1 MLQCQ
6 NMDYK
11 EYFNSKKVT
20 VMGLGLLGRGLGVIK
35 FLADCGADLIV
46 TDLKTREELDLS
58 LKKLSQYKNIQ
69 YVLGEHR
76 LEDFRNRDFII
87 RAPNAPLDS
96 IYLAEAHKNG
106 VPVEMDASLFCK
118 LAPAG
123 LVTIGI
129 TGTRGKSTITQ
140 LLVEILKTASLT
152 VHMGGNIKGVATL
165 PLLKKV
171 KANHVVVMEL
181 DSWQCQG
188 FGESKI
194 SPNIAVFTTF
204 MNDHMNYYQGDMDR
218 YFADKANI
226 YRFQKEDDILILGSQ
241 VASLV
246 KKIDGQKLKQQI
258 ITPKISSVA
267 SWKLKMPG
275 EHNLYNS
282 LLAMTAAQALGV
294 KDSVIKKVVQ
304 NFPGLPYR
312 LELVGEV
319 GGVKYINDTN
329 ATSPDGLYAAL
340 EAFEKYKGKI
350 ILLAGGTDAGLDLD
364 NYYKKVSKYVKVLIL
379 FKGTATDKILTQLP
393 QRQNFST
400 VVASSMKEAFTEIEG
415 LIKKG
420 DLVLLSP
427 GAKSFGVFK
436 NEYDR
441 GDQFNKEVKK
451 IK

>member
-1 MLQCQ
+1 
-6 NMDYK
+6 
-11 EYFNSKKVT
+11 
-20 VMGLGLLGRGLGVIK
+20 
-35 FLADCGADLIV
+35 
-46 TDLKTREELDLS
+46 
-58 LKKLSQYKNIQ
+58 
-69 YVLGEHR
+69 
-76 LEDFRNRDFII
+76 
-87 RAPNAPLDS
+87 
-96 IYLAEAHKNG
+96 
-106 VPVEMDASLFCK
+106 MDASLFCK

>member
-11 EYFNSKKVT
+11 QYFKGKKVT

-46 TDLKTREELDLS
+46 TDLKTREELAPS
-58 LKKLSQYKNIQ
+58 LKKLSQYKNIE
-69 YVLGEHR
+69 YVLGDHR
-76 LEDFRNRDFII
+76 LEDFRNRDFIV

-129 TGTRGKSTITQ
+129 TGTRGKSTVTQ
-140 LLVEILKTASLT
+140 LLVEILKAAGFT
-152 VHMGGNIKGVATL
+152 VHVGGNIKGVATL

-258 ITPKISSVA
+258 ITPKVSSVA

-275 EHNLYNS
+275 EHNLYNA

-312 LELVGEV
+312 LELVKEV
-319 GGVKYINDTN
+319 KGVKYYNDTN

-340 EAFEKYKGKI
+340 ESFEKYKGKI
-350 ILLAGGTDAGLDLD
+350 ILLAGGTNASFDLD
-364 NYYKKVSKYVKVLIL
+364 NYYKKVSKYAKGLIL

-393 QRQNFST
+393 KRQNFPT
-400 VVASSMKEAFTEIEG
+400 VVVCSMKEAFTEIKG
-415 LIKKG
+415 LVKKG

-441 GDQFNKEVKK
+441 GDQFNLLVKK
-451 IK
+451 LK